1 MLVNTNLEREREGL
15 SRLEDPN
22 RRVAKA
28 KKEGAVIQLGRSSG
42 NEVNQKQ

>member
-1 MLVNTNLEREREGL
+1 MLVNTNLEREREREGL

-28 KKEGAVIQLGRSSG
+28 KKRRRCNSTWEKFR
-42 NEVNQKQ
+42 K